1 MRGKYLRAMVA
12 AIVLSFSLTGC
23 TQETLSKE
31 IVFTTGLKE
40 NEIFRIGGLTGTVAE
55 ANLLLANVRN
65 QYEEAFGEEIWNQ
78 KIEGES
84 FKDYVKEMVKNQLA
98 QLKCMVLYAQKE
110 EIDLSVEE
118 EECLRLAAED
128 YFGDLSSKEQ
138 QSLGTSVEEV
148 YQLYKNLAVA
158 EKVYDRL
165 TQDVDEEISDAEAK
179 VIVVWHIF
187 RAYSEDAEEQDR
199 KLLEELREQLVTQ
212 EADFASLAEEY
223 SDDDKLEYAFGRGEM
238 EKEFEEA
245 AFALK
250 AGEISDVIETESGY
264 HIIKCISDYDA
275 AKTAQNKLEL
285 LKKRR
290 QEAFDSEYAVFTKG
304 LVSEF
309 NEAAWKKVEFD
320 RLSGINNKNFY
331 EIYEKYWQELKK

>member
-1 MRGKYLRAMVA
+1 MKGKCLWVLA
-12 AIVLSFSLTGC
+12 AAVVLAFSLTGC
-23 TQETLSKE
+23 TQEALSKE

-40 NEIFRIGGLTGTVAE
+40 NEVFKIGGLAGTVAE

-98 QLKCMVLYAQKE
+98 QLKCMVLYAQEE
-110 EIDLSVEE
+110 EIDLSAEE

-138 QSLGTSVEEV
+138 QCLGTSVEEV

-165 TQDVDEEISDAEAK
+165 TQNVDEEISDAEAK

-187 RAYSEDAEEQDR
+187 RAHSGNEEEDR
-199 KLLEELREQLVTQ
+199 KLLEELLERLVTQ

-223 SDDDKLEYAFGRGEM
+223 SDDDKLEYAFGRGEL

-250 AGEISDVIETESGY
+250 AGEVSDVIETESGF

-275 AKTAQNKLEL
+275 AKTAQNKLAL

-290 QEAFDSEYAVFTKG
+290 QEAFDSEYIAFVGG

-309 NEAAWKKVEFD
+309 NESAWEKVEFD
-320 RLSGINNKNFY
+320 SLSGIDNKNFY
-331 EIYEKYWQELKK
+331 EIYEIYWQELKQ